1 MEECFF
7 IQLSAHTMVPWQ
19 CCRNS
24 AHQGTLSRLGTPIPK
39 MLPQKWGLFS
49 HHPGA
54 RVLITGLLIC
64 NGCPYLHFL
73 LAYFVIAISMGI
85 PLASSRLEYFSL
97 RSYALRRLPLNLLPS
112 AVKGVCFKTS
122 LLHPLRPDSR
132 GCSSEVSA
140 NAPRAP
146 ATASRPQD
154 GAGRG
159 GSVRNDFR

>member
-97 RSYALRRLPLNLLPS
+97 CLLAVCISFPVYDGNLTCSLPAAL
-112 AVKGVCFKTS
+112 K
-122 LLHPLRPDSR
+122 
-132 GCSSEVSA
+132 
-140 NAPRAP
+140 
-146 ATASRPQD
+146 
-154 GAGRG
+154 
-159 GSVRNDFR
+159 